1 MSKVA
6 DTIQRAA
13 TLKKLRANASRR
25 GEAVAELES
34 SRHELQKLL
43 KEGKAK
49 NVPVTKMCEAAGIN
63 RERAYDLL
71 RRDVPPVSRDV
82 YNKEIA

>member
-1 MSKVA
+1 MSKVG

-13 TLKKLRANASRR
+13 MLKKLRENALRRGNAVGELEASR
-25 GEAVAELES
+25 A
-34 SRHELQKLL
+34 ELQKLL
-43 KEGKAK
+43 KQGKAK

-71 RRDVPPVSRDV
+71 RRDTPPVSRDV
-82 YNKEIA
+82 YAKEIA

>member
-13 TLKKLRANASRR
+13 LLRKLRDNAGRR
-25 GEAVAELES
+25 GTAVAELEA
-34 SRHELQKLL
+34 SRLELLKLL
-43 KEGKAK
+43 KQGKQK
-49 NVPVTKMCEAAGIN
+49 SVPVTKMCEAAGIN

-71 RRDVPPVSRDV
+71 RRDAPPVSRDV
-82 YNKEIA
+82 YAKEIA